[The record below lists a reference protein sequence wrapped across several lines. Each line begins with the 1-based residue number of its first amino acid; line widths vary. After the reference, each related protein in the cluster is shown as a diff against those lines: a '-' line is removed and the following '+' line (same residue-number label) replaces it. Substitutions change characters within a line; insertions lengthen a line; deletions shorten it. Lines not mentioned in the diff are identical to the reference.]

1 MRSSGSGAWR
11 FLWPWVVGFAVLTLI
26 PLAASLVLS
35 LCETGLQSG
44 SLRTTWNGGD
54 HYVNALGPGRS
65 AKSAATD
72 PWCWRA
78 FGGRPNDPRFYK
90 SLSNSLF
97 YTAFAVPLNLMVS
110 LAVAL
115 LLNRRF
121 RGAALART
129 LVYLPHVLGGAATI
143 VIWSWM
149 LNPQFGCVNQII
161 RALYAALDPLIRL
174 FSASGT
180 ANWFVPDWLYS
191 PSWCKPAL
199 ILMHAWTM
207 GGSMLV
213 FLAALRRM
221 DARLHDAAAL
231 DGASAW
237 RRFRHVTWPQI
248 TPAVLFNLI
257 VSTVFAMQAFTEP
270 YMLQNRRQEEGLL
283 FFVPY
288 LYETAFE
295 GSHQL
300 GYASAMAWIFLVL
313 LCIITAPLILSS
325 RRWVYYAA
333 TD

>member
-1 MRSSGSGAWR
+1 MKGSGGGAWR
-11 FLWPWVVGFAVLTLI
+11 FLWPWAVGLVVLTLI
-26 PLAASLVLS
+26 PLGASLALS

-44 SLRTTWNGGD
+44 SLRTTWIGAGNFVD
-54 HYVNALGPGRS
+54 ALAIDRS
-65 AKSAATD
+65 AEPIITD
-72 PWCWRA
+72 PWYWRA
-78 FGGRPNDPRFYK
+78 LGGRPNDPRFYK
-90 SLSNSLF
+90 SLGNSLF
-97 YTAFAVPLNLMVS
+97 YTAFAVPLNLLTS

-129 LVYLPHVLGGAATI
+129 LVYLPSVLGGAATI

-149 LNPQFGCVNQII
+149 LNPQFGCVNEIL
-161 RALYAALDPLIRL
+161 RALYVALDPLIRL
-174 FSASGT
+174 FSESGT
-180 ANWFVPDWLYS
+180 ANWSVPDWLYS
-191 PSWCKPAL
+191 PTWCKPAL

-207 GGSMLV
+207 GGSMLI

-221 DARLHDAAAL
+221 DMRLHDAAAL
-231 DGASAW
+231 DGAGAW

-300 GYASAMAWIFLVL
+300 GYASAMAWIFLIV

-333 TD
+333 AD